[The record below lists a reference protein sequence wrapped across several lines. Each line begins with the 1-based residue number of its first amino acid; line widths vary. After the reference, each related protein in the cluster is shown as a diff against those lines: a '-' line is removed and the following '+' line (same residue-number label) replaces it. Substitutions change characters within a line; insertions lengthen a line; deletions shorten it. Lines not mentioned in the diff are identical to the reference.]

1 MLFNELA
8 FASNPLDK
16 GFRFHFQYIY
26 LWTKVKTTPIFTM
39 WKVLA
44 YEPRN
49 KCLTDLMSQNK
60 TIYADSVQFDIHKD
74 SVFICILSENDNNF
88 ETRYGV
94 LTPKLEEVCRILL
107 NHNITEVTTENLSIH
122 VVSDFLKRKCIQ
134 PKTQVRLNQN
144 ASAFKLKHKCIWTKT

>member
-1 MLFNELA
+1 
-8 FASNPLDK
+8 
-16 GFRFHFQYIY
+16 
-26 LWTKVKTTPIFTM
+26 
-39 WKVLA
+39 
-44 YEPRN
+44 
-49 KCLTDLMSQNK
+49 MSQNK

-134 PKTQVRLNQN
+134 PKTQGRLNQN
-144 ASAFKLKHKCIWTKT
+144 ASTFEPKRKCV